1 MEHEVV
7 REEMIEAVIT
17 RMENPE
23 VFLNASREFIENQPS
38 IIAYLNSEG
47 FSLLSEEEM
56 DLLWYCILV
65 VSESIKKVKKVNL
78 VDIEDIEETEEENY
92 ILLGGKDLKFEDIA
106 DRFFPNYIQ
115 EDLLAFAED
124 TLVPDDED
132 FISPAGRKIIFITL
146 KTLID
151 VMVEN

>member
-1 MEHEVV
+1 MEPKVV
-7 REEMIEAVIT
+7 QEEMIEEEIT

-23 VFLNASREFIENQPS
+23 VFLKVSREFIENQPS

-65 VSESIKKVKKVNL
+65 ISESIKKVKKVNL
-78 VDIEDIEETEEENY
+78 VDIEDIEETEEANY
-92 ILLGGKDLKFEDIA
+92 TLLGDKDLKFENIA
-106 DRFFPNYIQ
+106 DLFFSNYTQ

-132 FISPAGRKIIFITL
+132 FISPVGRKIIFITL
-146 KTLID
+146 KTIID
-151 VMVEN
+151 VMVDN